1 MIIQPLKKQVLI
13 LNYIDKVFNHS
24 SEKMKELPSESV
36 NLMVTSPPYNIKV
49 SYGNEWK
56 NRKVLKSK
64 GHKYE
69 DNMPEEIYRNLL
81 INTFSE
87 VERVLTDSGVAY
99 INMKNRMINGSLI
112 PPTFIIDYFPNMFLK
127 NIIIWNFD
135 WGGATSRR
143 FSSRYEHI
151 FLFTKNNKRWTF
163 NLDDISIPSLN
174 YRPDRYKTQF
184 KNPSDVWSIPLVSGN
199 SKERTSH
206 PAQYPEKLIER
217 IIKASSNEGDLV
229 LDPFMGSGTTAVV
242 AKRLN
247 RKFVGYETNKDYLSI
262 LKTRLK
268 NEV

>member
-1 MIIQPLKKQVLI
+1 MNTDNKIK
-13 LNYIDKVFNHS
+13 DKIHWVGNL
-24 SEKMKELPSESV
+24 SE
-36 NLMVTSPPYNIKV
+36 
-49 SYGNEWK
+49 NEMTWC
-56 NRKVLKSK
+56 
-64 GHKYE
+64 
-69 DNMPEEIYRNLL
+69 
-81 INTFSE
+81 F
-87 VERVLTDSGVAY
+87 
-99 INMKNRMINGSLI
+99 
-112 PPTFIIDYFPNMFLK
+112 
-127 NIIIWNFD
+127 
-135 WGGATSRR
+135 
-143 FSSRYEHI
+143 
-151 FLFTKNNKRWTF
+151 KNNKRWTF